1 MADTNKEKN
10 RIDIRKIWQ
19 TMWNKRLLFL
29 KVWVVTFLLAC
40 LWILPQPR
48 YYTTT
53 VSIAPETDEGKIGN
67 NLASLAS
74 NFGMS
79 LGSSSSSGDA
89 IYPQLYP
96 DLFKSTEFLVGLL
109 DVTVTTK
116 DGELTTDYYTY
127 MKDYQ
132 KQNWL
137 LLPYLKFKNWLQ
149 SFFTKEGQSDKGKG
163 GKRFDPFQLSKKTND
178 ILLNVSGKLGCT
190 FSRTNNV
197 VTITVT
203 DQDPLVSALMA
214 DSVKQHLQVFIT
226 DYRTKKARSDCKYY
240 EQLREEAQKN
250 YEEARRAYS
259 SYCDANSDV
268 VLESVKTKI
277 ANLENEM
284 QLKYSVYTS
293 MNTQFE
299 NAKAKL
305 QERTPAF
312 TTLLN
317 ATVPVK
323 PAGPKRMIFVAIMLF
338 LATMGTIVYAFHKE
352 LIDWF

>member
-53 VSIAPETDEGKIGN
+53 VSIAPETSEGKIGS

-79 LGSSSSSGDA
+79 LGGSSSSGDA

-127 MKDYQ
+127 MKDHQ

-293 MNTQFE
+293 MNTQLE

>member
-53 VSIAPETDEGKIGN
+53 VSIAPETGDVKIGN

-259 SYCDANSDV
+259 SYSDANSDV

-293 MNTQFE
+293 MNTQLE